1 MSPDGARVQ
10 AGGMSPGPDAPTTL
24 TPSTPTPQAYSPA
37 PPAAWPPPSPMPLLP
52 APRESR
58 GIAIVVVP
66 TILLAFPWLVVWF
79 FSNWMLAYCRTAPD
93 PSTFDERLA
102 VAIATAVWM
111 LPSVIG
117 QEINRRRG
125 RRHDWQWWIAGT
137 IAVIG
142 AVVIS
147 RLDPYEFCML

>member
-1 MSPDGARVQ
+1 MT
-10 AGGMSPGPDAPTTL
+10 PGPDAPTTL
-24 TPSTPTPQAYSPA
+24 TPSTPAPPAYPLA
-37 PPAAWPPPSPMPLLP
+37 LPAAWPPPAPAAALP
-52 APRESR
+52 PRWESR

-66 TILLAFPWLVVWF
+66 TILLGFVWLVVWF
-79 FSNWMLAYCRTAPD
+79 FANWMLAYCRSAPD
-93 PSTFDERLA
+93 PSSVDERAA

-111 LPSVIG
+111 LPSLIG
-117 QEINRRRG
+117 QAVNRRRG
-125 RRHDWQWWIAGT
+125 RRHDWQWWIAGS

>member
-1 MSPDGARVQ
+1 MTPA
-10 AGGMSPGPDAPTTL
+10 PDAPATL
-24 TPSTPTPQAYSPA
+24 TPHTPAHQAYSPE
-37 PPAAWPPPSPMPLLP
+37 PAAWPPPTPMPARP

-58 GIAIVVVP
+58 GIAMVVVP
-66 TILLAFPWLVVWF
+66 TVLLTFPWLVVWF
-79 FSNWMLAYCRTAPD
+79 FANWFVAYCRTAPD
-93 PSTFDERLA
+93 PNTFEERLA

-117 QEINRRRG
+117 AEINRRRG
-125 RRHDWQWWIAGT
+125 RPFNWQWWLAGS

-147 RLDPYEFCML
+147 RIDPYEFCML